1 MAASMYAGMSALY
14 PSLMPGFDPLASSAS
29 PFYFPFGIGGGL
41 PDPSSFGALPPTS
54 SLFGGGAH
62 DPGAFAA
69 AQSMLSAKSPA
80 MAEPPATK
88 TSTPSKTSS
97 SAHAAAAAD
106 VKNSPGVRSKQASR
120 SGANKTPN
128 STLSRPSSDAAAV
141 NDVMR
146 NYETFLA
153 KAMSELPP
161 AAALQASLMA
171 SSSQQARD
179 DITAP
184 RVPLLSSQTPATLKS
199 KVSRSVTLLRVVC
212 CVLSLL
218 FITTR
223 LFCFDLIC

>member
-223 LFCFDLIC
+223 LSCFDLIC